1 GPILDPN
8 LGLFR
13 FHTHPCMYS
22 VPAKADVTVDVNR
35 HPIVCGAAD
44 NDKQKNP
51 EKRQVPLP
59 APSDYAAS

>member
-1 GPILDPN
+1 
-8 LGLFR
+8 
-13 FHTHPCMYS
+13 MYS